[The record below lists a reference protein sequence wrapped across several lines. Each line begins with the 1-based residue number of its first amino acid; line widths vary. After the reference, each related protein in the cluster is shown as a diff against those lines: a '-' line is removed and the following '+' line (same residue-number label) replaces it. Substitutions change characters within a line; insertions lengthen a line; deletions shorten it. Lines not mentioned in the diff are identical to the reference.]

1 MVRKAGAE
9 RPITLRELS
18 PDFDKWPE
26 RWMGTKED
34 REYGKKLLP
43 YMEEFL
49 DVLIKIKGNRSR
61 KTLKIH
67 IDNAWLLGGSIIRH
81 VSMYQEYKTT
91 PLKKLMESVES
102 GGILPDGY
110 DHMTERDLSGFE
122 STCEL
127 FENYLKK
134 TTPKKKSHTG

>member
-1 MVRKAGAE
+1 M
-9 RPITLRELS
+9 TLRELS

-49 DVLIKIKGNRSR
+49 NELIKRDLSR
-61 KTLKIH
+61 RTLKTY
-67 IDNAWLLGGSIIRH
+67 IDYTWLLGGSIITR
-81 VSMYQEYKTT
+81 VSNYEEHHIP
-91 PLKKLMESVES
+91 PLTMLRKSVET

-110 DHMTERDLSGFE
+110 DDMTEKDSRAFE
-122 STCEL
+122 RTCEL
-127 FENYLKK
+127 FNMFLEKAK
-134 TTPKKKSHTG
+134 TKC